1 MELQKAEWKE
11 KDKFEFKRYLENQGN
26 PNSIPFAVKIINTSK
41 PMVGINMP
49 TLRGIA
55 KEIAKGDFMSFLSL
69 DMHDYY
75 ENEII
80 NCALICKIKDF
91 STLKDYLL
99 RYGENADSW
108 AEIDAVKV
116 PFGKKNH
123 DDYLAFAKKCSEH
136 EKPFVRRLGVILLFA
151 CLNGDDFESV
161 KSIIASLKGDE
172 EYYVN
177 MAVAW
182 LVCEMV
188 IKLPDQTIPLVNRN
202 FLNEFAL
209 RKAISKCSDSFRVS
223 DEVVSYLKN
232 VNK

>member
-1 MELQKAEWKE
+1 MELQKLEWKE
-11 KDKFEFKRYLENQGN
+11 GDKAEFKSFLESQGN

-69 DMHDYY
+69 EQHDYY

-80 NCALICKIKDF
+80 NGALICKIKAF
-91 STLKDYLL
+91 SVLKEYLL
-99 RYGENADSW
+99 RYAENADSW
-108 AEIDAVKV
+108 AEIDAIKV
-116 PFGKKNH
+116 SCTKKNH
-123 DDYLAFAKKCSEH
+123 DDYLAFAKSCSESS
-136 EKPFVRRLGVILLFA
+136 KPFVRRLGVILLFA
-151 CLNGDDFESV
+151 CLNPDDFENV
-161 KSIIASLKGDE
+161 KSIIESLKGDE

-223 DEVVSYLKN
+223 DEIVAYLRE